1 MAKRSRWTII
11 RSLTSAAVFACSQA
25 HARAEQSDLA
35 FTKNPAVTSDR
46 VVVANTTLYELNKVN
61 GHVLSKYAL
70 QSPLVSSPISVNG
83 TTYVATNDGQLRAI
97 RSGVQIWKLLL
108 PEGEK
113 FPGYDCKM
121 ILAGDYLLVAGEQQ
135 TVCVSKSNG
144 HKQWQV
150 SFTGVIRVSGN
161 KVIIEHRHG
170 IETIDLLSGKSIWK
184 LPTGFG
190 ELTGPMLVRDGA
202 VYVSDGQ
209 IDGQF
214 YKLDKN
220 SGKILWQ
227 SKAYISNG
235 SLVPLAGTQV
245 AAVEQ
250 DGAIDIFDAASGK
263 LEKYQATGKPHQVSE
278 LAFNHGVLYCAGTGL
293 EGAFV
298 RAYNPDSKE
307 GLWVT
312 YFEES
317 GDGSSVGPDSYPVF
331 YGNSL
336 IFEIANAMVYSFD
349 ATTGKIL
356 WKTDTA
362 DKPNNAADVYLAGS
376 TACVI
381 SYSSLTGLDASSG
394 KIRWKVGL
402 GDEVVTG
409 TPRQQGNILYF
420 QTSLAT
426 AYAVDLNS
434 GAIVWS
440 FGANEKKKP
449 EGTVIKIQA
458 PKPFSPAEWLAVTRR
473 AKWSRRNLL
482 DDFVANY
489 GGELRHSE
497 LKRDK
502 SLALLGPPTLSYRYP
517 KCKSADKEST
527 VDDYRL
533 SNESGVFEL
542 AYDGD
547 SLSRYVQS
555 DETLTF
561 KKRFGIIMPPGDG
574 GVSMS
579 KVQSACGCDTYAD
592 LIKVLGPPQRS
603 EENISPSFPTPIRR
617 SQYIWKILGDGRQIL
632 WVLTQGNF
640 DKELSERSICG
651 FAIVTLGEDLK

>member
-1 MAKRSRWTII
+1 MAKHSRWTII
-11 RSLTSAAVFACSQA
+11 RSLTSVAVFACTQA
-25 HARAEQSDLA
+25 HAMDEQSDLA

-46 VVVANTTLYELNKVN
+46 VVVGNTTLYELNKVN

-70 QSPLVSSPISVNG
+70 HSPLVSAPISVNG
-83 TTYVATNDGQLRAI
+83 TTYVATNNGQLRAI
-97 RSGVQIWKLLL
+97 RNGVQIWKLVL
-108 PEGEK
+108 PDGEK
-113 FPGYDCKM
+113 FPGFDCKL
-121 ILAGDYLLVAGEQQ
+121 ILVGDYLLVAGDQQ

-144 HKQWQV
+144 RKQWQV
-150 SFTGVIRVSGN
+150 PFSGVIIVSGN

-170 IETIDLLSGKSIWK
+170 IETIDLVSGKSLWK
-184 LPTGFG
+184 LSTGFDDMN
-190 ELTGPMLVRDGA
+190 GPILVRDGA

-209 IDGQF
+209 MDGQF
-214 YKLDKN
+214 YKLDEN

-227 SKAYISNG
+227 SSAYIQSG
-235 SLVPLAGTQV
+235 SIVPLAETQV
-245 AAVEQ
+245 AAVER

-263 LEKYQATGKPHQVSE
+263 LEKYQATGKPHQIRE

-298 RAYNPDSKE
+298 RAYNPQTKE

-312 YFEES
+312 YFEEKDDLLAS
-317 GDGSSVGPDSYPVF
+317 GGPDSYPVF

-336 IFEIANAMVYSFD
+336 LFEITNAMVYSFD
-349 ATTGKIL
+349 ATTGEIL

-362 DKPNNAADVYLAGS
+362 DRPNTEPDVYLVGS
-376 TACVI
+376 NACVI
-381 SYSSLTGLDASSG
+381 SYHSLTGLDASSG
-394 KIRWKVGL
+394 KIRWKVSL

-409 TPRQQGNILYF
+409 TPVQQGHLLYF

-440 FGANEKKKP
+440 FSANEKKKT
-449 EGTVIKIQA
+449 EGKAVKIQT
-458 PKPFSPAEWLAVTRR
+458 PKPFSPAAWLAVTRQ

-489 GGELRHSE
+489 GGELRHLQ
-497 LKRDK
+497 LKRKK

-517 KCKSADKEST
+517 KCKSRDKEGT

-533 SNESGVFEL
+533 SNKSGVFEL
-542 AYDGD
+542 VYDGD
-547 SLSRYVQS
+547 SLSRCEQS
-555 DETLTF
+555 DEALTL
-561 KKRFGIIMPPGDG
+561 KSRFGIMPSGSG
-574 GVSMS
+574 GLSMS

-603 EENISPSFPTPIRR
+603 EENLSPSFPTPIRR
-617 SQYIWKILGDGRQIL
+617 SQYMWKILGDGRRIL
-632 WVLTQGNF
+632 WVLTEGNF
-640 DKELSERSICG
+640 DTELSKRPICV
-651 FAIVTLGEDLK
+651 FAILTLGDDLK